1 MGSILNELEK
11 APLRPLRCAPGCYEG
26 LHTSPILWLS
36 QKRWHATRSTRRR
49 RGEVWTWWEPIRTIS
64 EVPFEVQ
71 IPLSKPFLFQTLSE
85 AAITLKHQGLSYLAI
100 SKILKIDDKTVKKAI
115 ERGKKLLWLLMM
127 PFGRS
132 P

>member
-1 MGSILNELEK
+1 MIDG
-11 APLRPLRCAPGCYEG
+11 AGAMWGTLRPMACHTKPGTQVEAA
-26 LHTSPILWLS
+26 I
-36 QKRWHATRSTRRR
+36 QNA
-49 RGEVWTWWEPIRTIS
+49 GEVWTWWEPIRTIS
-64 EVPFEVQ
+64 EIPFEVQ

>member
-1 MGSILNELEK
+1 MQLRSYLGTVTLTPTVPDIGKPYYQAHSKIKTFALLENSDLGSNSLQ
-11 APLRPLRCAPGCYEG
+11 
-26 LHTSPILWLS
+26 W
-36 QKRWHATRSTRRR
+36 
-49 RGEVWTWWEPIRTIS
+49 WTWWEPIRTIS